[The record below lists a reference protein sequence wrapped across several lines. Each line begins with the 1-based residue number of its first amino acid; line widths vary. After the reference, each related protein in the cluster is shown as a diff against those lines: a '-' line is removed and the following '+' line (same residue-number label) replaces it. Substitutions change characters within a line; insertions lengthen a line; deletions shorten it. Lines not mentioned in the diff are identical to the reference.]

1 MTEKQLR
8 HRIGATKE
16 ALAKEKR
23 RNAEKMSRVGWGSG
37 FRRQYVGP
45 CCRREHELEDR
56 LRRYERE
63 LAELVKGGEAV

>member
-8 HRIGATKE
+8 RRIDVTKE
-16 ALAKEKR
+16 ALFKEKQ

-45 CCRREHELEDR
+45 CCRREHELESR
-56 LRRYERE
+56 LRGYEKE
-63 LAELVKGGEAV
+63 LAELMKGGEAV